1 MTVLRQCLTA
11 HRFVFYIFGI
21 TAYPR
26 KKLNPKWHQIYRLP
40 SILLVLI
47 LIGLMVLTAYLMCFK
62 STSTTDIYLNGE
74 ISSALVILYTGFIFA
89 SDLMAVAR
97 EIFGNSLAQML
108 LKQCDR
114 MEKQL
119 KLHMFAVFDLK
130 RLRTKIKVKYRYIAV
145 AYLQSLAVF
154 LVMTTLDK
162 ADFSMGI
169 VMYLLQAF
177 STIVQL
183 HTVLHTELI
192 HFILQS
198 INADFGGAK
207 FVNVTRLQGL
217 QTIYFEVWRI
227 VRMVDT
233 DQGWNLLT
241 LLMLLIIDF
250 IYDVFWIF
258 KALRGNADNT
268 EVIRKFLFVFWGNNA
283 LNMGEERGSCK
294 CK

>member
-26 KKLNPKWHQIYRLP
+26 KMLNPKWHQIYRIP
-40 SILLVLI
+40 SFLLVFI
-47 LIGLMVLTAYLMCFK
+47 LIALMALAVYLMCFK

-74 ISSALVILYTGFIFA
+74 ISSVLVILYTGFIFA
-89 SDLMAVAR
+89 SNLVAVAR
-97 EIFGNSLAQML
+97 EIFGNSLAQLL

-130 RLRTKIKVKYRYIAV
+130 RLRANIKVKYRYIAV

-162 ADFSMGI
+162 ADYRMGI

-198 INADFGGAK
+198 INAEFGGGK

-217 QTIYFEVWRI
+217 QTIYFEVWRT
-227 VRMVDT
+227 VRTVNT

-258 KALRGNADNT
+258 KALRGKADNT
-268 EVIRKFLFVFWGNNA
+268 EVIRKFLFFFSVGTTH
-283 LNMGEERGSCK
+283 
-294 CK
+294 